1 MSASPGNDSLIDRY
15 LVLGLRLGR
24 HIDGFVD
31 AYFGP
36 AGLSE
41 LVAGEPVAPASRLRS
56 EAAELLVDLDSGIE
70 ADVIDASRRRWLRA
84 QVVGLHTSARK
95 LSGETIAG
103 HGDVLVLLFDADPAA
118 AHFVSNG
125 CRRAGAEERIK
136 DEIAGVGGYMNNSM
150 KKSLRLWSLEWL
162 NIGH

>member
-1 MSASPGNDSLIDRY
+1 MFAYGLGEHGRVVFLGDDPLAP
-15 LVLGLRLGR
+15 LVLGEQGGREFVVTKTAAASPADCLG
-24 HIDGFVD
+24 DAAGVCTVD
-31 AYFGP
+31 DLAKTRNTMR
-36 AGLSE
+36 
-41 LVAGEPVAPASRLRS
+41 VAVL
-56 EAAELLVDLDSGIE
+56 AE
-70 ADVIDASRRRWLRA
+70 
-84 QVVGLHTSARK
+84 
-95 LSGETIAG
+95 
-103 HGDVLVLLFDADPAA
+103 FDADPAA